1 MIRTGDPVRDQIRYE
16 SDLEDQ
22 ALLHCDICGAA
33 LYEGDAFY
41 EINDMEIC
49 PECLNDNYRRLA

>member
-1 MIRTGDPVRDQIRYE
+1 MIRTSDPVRDQIRYE

-22 ALLHCDICGAA
+22 ALLRCDICGAA

-49 PECLNDNYRRLA
+49 TECLNDNYRRLV

>member
-1 MIRTGDPVRDQIRYE
+1 MRDQIRYE

-33 LYEGDAFY
+33 IYEGDPYY
-41 EINDMEIC
+41 EVEDMELC
-49 PECLNDNYRRLA
+49 PDCMNDTFRRLA

>member
-33 LYEGDAFY
+33 LYEGDTFY
-41 EINDMEIC
+41 EINGMELC
-49 PECLNDNYRRLA
+49 PDCMNDFFRRLA